1 MAGVS
6 IDTLVVQWCS
16 RAAGLWRVA
25 TLPDLRPSMADGG
38 SAIFHHAQRP
48 PGRASFL
55 QTPQPPPVY
64 PSSVELCAILN
75 MTVLGNC
82 CGRIL
87 TTSRRN

>member
-1 MAGVS
+1 MAGGS
-6 IDTLVVQWCS
+6 IDTLVVLWCS
-16 RAAGLWRVA
+16 RAAGFWRVA
-25 TLPDLRPSMADGG
+25 TLPDFRPSMADGG

-48 PGRASFL
+48 LGRASFL
-55 QTPQPPPVY
+55 QTPQPPPVC
-64 PSSVELCAILN
+64 PSSVELRAILN